1 MTAGQLLRSLRTRQ
15 PRPTPLPEAEG
26 PAAVA
31 WASALRRP
39 LPDGALVLHERL
51 RVLVVDDERGGAP
64 VEHTPSAWVDDDGV
78 VHADDP
84 VRGLLAAL
92 AP

>member
-1 MTAGQLLRSLRTRQ
+1 VPWDEL
-15 PRPTPLPEAEG
+15 

-51 RVLVVDDERGGAP
+51 RVLVVDAERGGAP
-64 VEHTPSAWVDDDGV
+64 VEYTPSAWVDDDGV

-84 VRGLLAAL
+84 VRGLVAAL